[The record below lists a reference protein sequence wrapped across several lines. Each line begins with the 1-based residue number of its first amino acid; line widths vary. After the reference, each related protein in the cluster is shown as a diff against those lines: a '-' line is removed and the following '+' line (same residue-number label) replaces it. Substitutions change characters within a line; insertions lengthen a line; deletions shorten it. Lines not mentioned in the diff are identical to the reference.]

1 MGDVP
6 ANALDDP
13 LLGIEARLLSVLG
26 YLSER
31 LSLPLAVVA
40 IAGFLVGLSSSGLVV
55 GLSIMG
61 LVYIVL
67 TPVVIWLSA
76 RGKPRGSRVAESFV
90 GAVWLLMALYVCFI
104 ERPGS
109 MTHFDIEAVIGVGA
123 VAVVTARLAI
133 KLPADYQRTHKACPE
148 CANMVL
154 EKARVCHYCA
164 YRWEPP
170 LDPRQP
176 VGQAGT

>member
-1 MGDVP
+1 
-6 ANALDDP
+6 
-13 LLGIEARLLSVLG
+13 VLG

-40 IAGFLVGLSSSGLVV
+40 VAGFLVGLSSSGLLV

-67 TPVVIWLSA
+67 APVAIWVSA
-76 RGKPRGSRVAESFV
+76 RGKPRRSRVAESFG

-109 MTHFDIEAVIGVGA
+109 VTRFDIEAALGV
-123 VAVVTARLAI
+123 VAIVAATVYLAI
-133 KLPADYQRTHKACPE
+133 RLPADYQRTHKACPE

-170 LDPRQP
+170 LDPCQS
-176 VGQAGT
+176 V